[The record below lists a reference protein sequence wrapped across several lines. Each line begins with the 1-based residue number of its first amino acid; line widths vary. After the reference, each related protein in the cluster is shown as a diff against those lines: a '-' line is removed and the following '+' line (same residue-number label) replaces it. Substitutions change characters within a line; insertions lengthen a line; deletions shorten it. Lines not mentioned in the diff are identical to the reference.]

1 MLAWARAEARMP
13 RNEVST
19 EARGSTKHMGLR
31 SLLTTSALVVSGLA
45 LLLAPAC
52 GANNSGGFFNDGGS
66 GSGSGGSGSGGS
78 SSGTAPIFG
87 TDAAVPDTGGGGCVG
102 LQCQQHSCSGGGSTT
117 ITGHVYDP
125 AGNNPLYKVV
135 VYVPDSDP
143 LPITD
148 GINSGSC
155 SCDALYTGNPIAAAI
170 TDPTGAF
177 TLTNAPDGSDIPIV
191 VQIGKWRNYFVI
203 PNVTACVAND
213 ADKLLPAKIT
223 LPKTQNETQ
232 YSNIPSIAVSTGG
245 ADTLECILARI
256 GVAESEYT
264 GGTTGTGHIHIFQG
278 ADGNNTIPSGPSS
291 PGAGGLWDTDTDIDR
306 FDVVMLSCEGSETT
320 DPNSQVLA
328 DYVNAG
334 GRVFASHYHYAFFFN
349 DATNTN
355 ATQFPNVANWSLA
368 YAAAQGGSDSYNE
381 AVAAIIQTKLA
392 SGAAFP
398 EGQALATWLAGVGAL
413 GTGGAPAGELT
424 IPDGAGRYDGV
435 VGPTNVSTV
444 WAATDPSTISSGE
457 SVSSQYFS
465 FDMPFNAPLNDAGV
479 PGYCGRVVYSDLHVG
494 AASDDYS
501 TSTTVPT
508 GCSYP
513 QKLAPDEDAI
523 EFILFD
529 LSSCVTPV
537 TSIPQPPPTQP
548 PPAK

>member
-1 MLAWARAEARMP
+1 MLRIEERM
-13 RNEVST
+13 N
-19 EARGSTKHMGLR
+19 LR
-31 SLLTTSALVVSGLA
+31 SLLTGATLAASCLVAALG
-45 LLLAPAC
+45 PGC
-52 GANNSGGFFNDGGS
+52 GGS
-66 GSGSGGSGSGGS
+66 SSEPGFGGDGPGGASGSGGS
-78 SSGTAPIFG
+78 SSGGGGGSGGSSSGSAPIFG
-87 TDAAVPDTGGGGCVG
+87 LDGSIADTGSGGCVG
-102 LQCQQHSCSGGGSTT
+102 LQCQQQSCPGGGSTT

-135 VYVPDSDP
+135 VYVPGSDP
-143 LPITD
+143 TPITD
-148 GINSGSC
+148 GIGAGSC
-155 SCDALYTGNPIAAAI
+155 SCDALYSGSPIAAAI
-170 TDPTGAF
+170 TDPAGSF
-177 TLTNAPDGSDIPIV
+177 TLTNAPVGANIPLV

-203 PNVTACVAND
+203 PNVTACTTNN
-213 ADKLLPAKIT
+213 ADTLLPAKLT
-223 LPKTQNETQ
+223 LPKTQTETKF
-232 YSNIPSIAVSTGG
+232 SNIPNIAVSTGG
-245 ADTLECILARI
+245 ADTMECILARI

-264 GGTTGTGHIHIFQG
+264 GDPTSTTGHIHIFQG
-278 ADGNNTIPSGPSS
+278 AGGNDTVNPQGPSS
-291 PGAGGLWDTDTDIDR
+291 PQSLWDTDADINR
-306 FDVVMLSCEGSETT
+306 YDVVMLSCEGSETT

-328 DYVNAG
+328 DYVNGG

-349 DATNTN
+349 DETNTN

-368 YAAAQGGSDSYNE
+368 YNAATGGGLLGGSDSYNE
-381 AVAAIIQTKLA
+381 AVAAIIQTTLA

-398 EGQALATWLAGVGAL
+398 EGQALKTWLNGVGAL
-413 GTGGAPAGELT
+413 TGPPTGELG

-444 WAATDPSTISSGE
+444 WAATDPNTISQGE

-494 AASDDYS
+494 AASNDYQNS
-501 TSTTVPT
+501 ETVPT

-513 QKLAPDEDAI
+513 QALSADEDAI

-537 TSIPQPPPTQP
+537 TSIPQPPPVQP
-548 PPAK
+548 PPK